1 MTPMNSDRPKPLFW
15 ASLSVLL
22 ILLTTCASLEPTGT
36 KTTINNAQFEEI
48 HQSAQF
54 ANAVYGDQ
62 ERITSTLGNFGYQLD
77 KLGIDEDAQ
86 VQYFLATNPAART
99 QLVAIRGTAN
109 LSNALADMK
118 IQLEPDART
127 GINLHRGFAE
137 AAQSVYR
144 QIEPQLRKEYTLYTT
159 GHSLGGAV
167 ALILAMYLDVD
178 QYTMGGV
185 TTFGQPKVTDKVGAS
200 KFSDLPVK
208 RIVAEKDIV
217 PLLPPIDYRVTNQLN
232 IYWPLGIEI
241 VLFPDEHYSTLTA
254 KETMLRS
261 LTGLKLQPSTEEL
274 EAHRMTNYMSLI
286 EQKGHETVNI
296 PYRDRAQYLNSK

>member
-1 MTPMNSDRPKPLFW
+1 MTPIISVLPRPLFW
-15 ASLSVLL
+15 ASLSVLVM
-22 ILLTTCASLEPTGT
+22 LLMGCTTLEPAGT
-36 KTTINNAQFEEI
+36 KTLIDNVQFEEI

-54 ANAVYGDQ
+54 ASAVYGDQ
-62 ERITSTLGNFGYQLD
+62 ERITSTLASYGYQLD
-77 KLGIDEDAQ
+77 GLGIDEDAQ
-86 VQYFLATNPAART
+86 VQYFLATNLTAKT
-99 QLVAIRGTAN
+99 QVVAIRGTAN

-118 IQLEPDART
+118 IQMEPDART

-144 QIEPQLRKEYTLYTT
+144 QIKPRLRNDFTLYTT

-178 QYTMGGV
+178 QYTVGGV
-185 TTFGQPKVTDKVGAS
+185 TTFGQPKVTDKAGAS

-217 PLLPPIDYRVTNQLN
+217 PLLPPIDYRVMNHLN

-241 VLFPDEHYSTLTA
+241 VLYPDEHYSTLTA
-254 KETMLRS
+254 EETMLRS
-261 LTGLKLQPSTEEL
+261 LTGLNVQPSAEEL
-274 EAHRMTNYMSLI
+274 DAHRMTNYMSLI
-286 EQKGHETVNI
+286 EQKGHDTVNI